1 MKNIRTYNVVSTLPE
16 ELRGLQTL
24 ANNLWWTWD
33 AEAITIFERLDR
45 ALWSAVY
52 HNPVLML
59 AKIDYKQ
66 LQAAKTDKRFME
78 SLKRVLARLERYMT
92 EPAWFQRKHDGSGA
106 PCYAYFSLEFGI
118 HECLPIYS
126 GGLGVLAGD
135 HLKSASDLGV
145 PLVGVGL
152 IYRRGYFHQH
162 LNADGWQQEFYPEND
177 FANMPLSL
185 VRDGGNK
192 PVVISVDMPGRKV
205 HAQIW
210 KVQVGRVPLYLLDSN
225 LDSNQPAD
233 REITATLYGG
243 DHDMRMRQEILLG
256 IGGVRALQ
264 ALGVRPAV
272 CHMNEGHSAFLGL
285 ERIRLMMKE
294 QGVSFAEAREAVSA
308 GTAFTTHTPVPA
320 GIDVFHA
327 DMVEHYFHGFRGELG
342 LERHD
347 FLALGR
353 HNPQD
358 HHEGFNMA
366 VLCIRLSAKRN
377 GVSQLHGGVSR
388 KMWNRLWPEV
398 PAQEVPIEAITNG
411 VHTLTWL
418 SRELAALLD
427 TYMGDAWRKD
437 PTNQA
442 AWQSIGKVPDA
453 ELWKA
458 HQFRREKLVTYARLR
473 LRQQLARRAAPPA
486 ELAAADEA
494 LDPNVLT
501 IGFARRFATYK
512 RATLLLRDPERLKRI
527 VNNPDRPV
535 QIIIAGK
542 AHPHDG
548 PGKELMRQIVRFIR
562 QPEFAKRIIFIEDY
576 DVNVARYMTKGC
588 DVWLNN
594 PRRPLEASGTSGMKA
609 AVNGVLNVSILDGW
623 WCEADCGKAEN
634 GWAIGNGEEHTDPGY
649 QDDVE
654 SRALYDLLE
663 KEIVPAFYERDKN
676 QLPSRWITRM
686 KNSIRTLGPVFS
698 TDRMVQQY
706 AGECYVPLGQRYE
719 KLTANRLEATRHL
732 LERKRH
738 MAAHWGRIQLAA
750 LQTGATDTFSIFSEM
765 PVTVTLRLDGLSP
778 EQVVVQAC
786 FGPIGADGK
795 LAQIAHVPLKLEQS
809 YPDGAH
815 RYTGAIPCQET
826 GRHGFTIRVLPHH
839 PDLGNPFDTGLV
851 FWG

>member
-45 ALWSAVY
+45 KLWSAVY
-52 HNPVLML
+52 HNPVQML
-59 AKIDYKQ
+59 ATIDYKH
-66 LQAAKTDKRFME
+66 LQAAKADKRFME
-78 SLKRVLARLERYMT
+78 SLKHVVHRLERYMT
-92 EPAWFQRKHDGSGA
+92 EPAWFQRKHNGSGA
-106 PCYAYFSLEFGI
+106 PTYAYFSLEFGI

-177 FANMPLSL
+177 FANMPLAL
-185 VRDGGNK
+185 VRDGDNK

-225 LDSNQPAD
+225 LDWNSPAD

-243 DHDMRMRQEILLG
+243 DADMRMRQEILLG

-264 ALGVRPAV
+264 ALGIRPEV

-285 ERIRLMMKE
+285 ERIRMMMKE
-294 QGVSFAEAREAVSA
+294 HGVSFSEAREAISA

-342 LERHD
+342 LERND

-358 HHEGFNMA
+358 AHEGFNMA

-377 GVSQLHGGVSR
+377 GVSQLHGSVSR

-398 PAQEVPIEAITNG
+398 PTQEVPIEAVTNG

-418 SRELAALLD
+418 SREIAALLD
-427 TYMGDAWRKD
+427 THMGEAWRKD
-437 PTNQA
+437 PTDHA
-442 AWQSIGKVPDA
+442 AWKDIGKVPDA
-453 ELWKA
+453 ELWEA
-458 HQFRREKLVTYARLR
+458 HQLRRGKLVTYARLR
-473 LRQQLARRAAPPA
+473 LQQQLARRAAPPA
-486 ELAAADEA
+486 ELAAAEQA
-494 LDPNVLT
+494 LDPHVLT

-512 RATLLLRDPERLKRI
+512 RATLLMRDPERLKRI

-548 PGKELMRQIVRFIR
+548 PGKELMRQIIHFIR
-562 QPEFAKRIIFIEDY
+562 QPEFSKRIIFIEDY

-609 AVNGVLNVSILDGW
+609 AVNGVLNVSVLDGW
-623 WCEADCGKAEN
+623 WCEADCTKAEN
-634 GWAIGNGEEHTDPGY
+634 GWAIGNGEEYSDPGF
-649 QDDVE
+649 QDDADG
-654 SRALYDLLE
+654 RALYDLLE
-663 KEIVPAFYERDKN
+663 KEIVPAFYERDKH
-676 QLPSRWITRM
+676 QLPPRWVARM
-686 KNSIRTLGPVFS
+686 KNSIRTLGPVFN
-698 TDRMVQQY
+698 TDRMLQQY
-706 AGECYVPLGQRYE
+706 ADECYVPLGKRYE
-719 KLTANRLEATRHL
+719 RLTANRLEATRHL

-738 MAAHWGRIQLAA
+738 IAAHWGRIQLTAVDTA
-750 LQTGATDTFSIFSEM
+750 NTDTYSIFSEM
-765 PVTVTLRLDGLSP
+765 PIAVTLRLDGLSP
-778 EQVVVQAC
+778 EQVTVQSC
-786 FGPIGADGK
+786 YGPVGPDGK
-795 LAQIAHVPLKLEQS
+795 LTQISHVPMKLEQS

-815 RYTGAIPCQET
+815 RYTGVIPCQDT
-826 GRHGFTIRVLPHH
+826 GRHGFAIRVLPHH